1 VIGGS
6 AGAVRALDLLVR
18 DLPADLPA
26 AVFVCVHFPA
36 SAKSILPQ
44 MFRRHGHLPANHAL
58 DGTAVVPGQITVA
71 PPGHH
76 LTFDDSHVVLTRG
89 PRENGHRPAIDATM
103 RSAARNFGPRVIGV
117 VLSGV
122 LDDGTAG
129 LLAVKHRGGLAVVQD
144 PEDAEHPSM
153 PQSAIDHVAVDHVV
167 PLAEMGKLLVE
178 LVHENLSD
186 DPVTRTQPGHV
197 DLLATEDAMV
207 AMDPGIVRQPERPG
221 VPSPFSCPDCG
232 GVLWELEDGAV
243 LRFRCRTG
251 HAWTAASLVAQQETA
266 VEDALWAALRA
277 LEETAAHNQRLADRA
292 GDVQAVRRRFLARA
306 DAAHQQGDVIR
317 QMLVGSPLA
326 SQDEDSA

>member
-1 VIGGS
+1 MTRTTAGKS
-6 AGAVRALDLLVR
+6 AGRPANTAVSASWPPAEAAMATTHRGGRRHAGGQSPSRALIASPGRALSGARRADTVSLESIRPVGPMCVVPPAGSVPGSGPTGHHRDRRVGWSRPGSRSPRARPAGRPSGRGVRVRAL
-18 DLPADLPA
+18 
-26 AVFVCVHFPA
+26 
-36 SAKSILPQ
+36 
-44 MFRRHGHLPANHAL
+44 
-58 DGTAVVPGQITVA
+58 PGVGQ
-71 PPGHH
+71 
-76 LTFDDSHVVLTRG
+76 
-89 PRENGHRPAIDATM
+89 
-103 RSAARNFGPRVIGV
+103 
-117 VLSGV
+117 
-122 LDDGTAG
+122 
-129 LLAVKHRGGLAVVQD
+129 
-144 PEDAEHPSM
+144 EHPSM
-153 PQSAIDHVAVDHVV
+153 PRSAIDHVAVDHVV